1 MLYRGGSQRL
11 TELHEQKVQPRCLCR
26 FYADQC
32 CGAVTDTLGRMSLI
46 MQQVPDR
53 AASDAW
59 FSTLGDSYQLGQAP
73 AFNLARCLAA
83 NKDILSV
90 QAA

>member
-1 MLYRGGSQRL
+1 M
-11 TELHEQKVQPRCLCR
+11 CR
-26 FYADQC
+26 FYADKC
-32 CGAVTDTLGRMSLI
+32 CGTVTDTLGRMSLI

-59 FSTLGDSYQLGQAP
+59 FSTLGDSFQLGVAP
-73 AFNLARCLAA
+73 VFNLARCLAA
-83 NKDILSV
+83 DKNIVTV